1 MSQARLAVVAAVLLA
16 LAAPAPA
23 TGSPPTAAPNTAS
36 AQVEQLLT
44 EQSAAWSRGD
54 LETFVAGYA
63 EDAVFVTPSGV
74 TSGRDEVL
82 ARYRRRYPDRKAMG
96 RLTLELLDVRVLAPA
111 SGEAAGASVVARW
124 ILEGMGEDGT
134 GRAEGHTVIVLEKRA
149 ESWRIVHDA
158 SM

>member
-1 MSQARLAVVAAVLLA
+1 MSQARLAAAVTGLLVLAAAVAAA
-16 LAAPAPA
+16 GAPAAAAPD
-23 TGSPPTAAPNTAS
+23 TAR

-82 ARYRRRYPDRKAMG
+82 ARYRSRYPDRKAMG
-96 RLTLELLDVRVLAPA
+96 RLTLELLDVRVLAAA

-134 GRAEGHTVIVLEKRA
+134 GRAEGHTVIVLEKRP
-149 ESWRIVHDA
+149 EGWRIVHDA
-158 SM
+158 SL

>member
-1 MSQARLAVVAAVLLA
+1 MSQARLAAVTGLLVLSAAVAAA
-16 LAAPAPA
+16 DAPAA
-23 TGSPPTAAPNTAS
+23 TPDTAR
-36 AQVEQLLT
+36 AQVERLLT

-82 ARYRRRYPDRKAMG
+82 ARYRRRYPDRTAMG
-96 RLTLELLDVRVLAPA
+96 RLTLELLDVRVLALG

-134 GRAEGHTVIVLEKRA
+134 GRAEGHTVIVLEKRP
-149 ESWRIVHDA
+149 EGWRIVHDA
-158 SM
+158 SL